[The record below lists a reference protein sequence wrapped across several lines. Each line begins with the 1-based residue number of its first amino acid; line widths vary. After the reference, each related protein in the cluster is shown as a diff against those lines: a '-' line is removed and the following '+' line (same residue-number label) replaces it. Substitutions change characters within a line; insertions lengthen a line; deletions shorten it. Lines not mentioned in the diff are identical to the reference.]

1 MRHLR
6 LVLVFG
12 WFGLWLS
19 SAASAAPVSPL
30 TLDILVDGVQAGS
43 YDQTQIGCTPGAGEK
58 FDCSGTSQFGGQYGM
73 TMTWDMHFDSDP
85 VITGLTAVTNN
96 SSSAQQFTL
105 IFTLPTTVS
114 PSSKMGGS
122 LQGGVT
128 DNDGGGTQATI
139 TAPTGSA
146 IYSAIIDGVLQQ
158 TLHADPFS
166 YSEPNNFQSSNF
178 ASQNWGIPI
187 PNAPGPAVASYIRIQ
202 LDFILSG
209 NDSASLTSNFVVVPV
224 PEPAPATMMLLG
236 LVALAL
242 RRRRSAR

>member
-96 SSSAQQFTL
+96 SSSTQQFTL

-114 PSSKMGGS
+114 PASLMGGGV
-122 LQGGVT
+122 QGGVT
-128 DNDGGGTQATI
+128 DNTGDGATI

-158 TLHADPFS
+158 SLHADPFS
-166 YSEPNNFQSSNF
+166 YNEPNGFQNSSF
-178 ASQNWGIPI
+178 ASQNWGTPI
-187 PNAPGPAVASYIRIQ
+187 PSAPGPAVASYIRIQ
-202 LDFILSG
+202 LDFLLTGS
-209 NDSASLTSNFVVVPV
+209 DSASITSNFVVVPV

-236 LVALAL
+236 LGALAL